1 MSGDDIGIS
10 GPIGNIPPDDQ
21 PADELTK
28 LKNEIQILHQ
38 SVKKLSDAVAEVTIT
53 QGGIA
58 KAITGAVNMA
68 KISMDEIL
76 KTRQEFTAALASI
89 QTHPISP
96 KDIKDGMADWAA
108 EISRVTDAK
117 LDAFTA
123 NLQEQLAA
131 MQGSGGG
138 GQAGGVQGILQTF
151 LNSEAGKAIVTR
163 FMAPPAPVQQL
174 GVGDM
179 FATFLKFEKVM
190 GELNDVRKD
199 LSDQNIE
206 RVRQR
211 TNDAFSRPAAAPQ
224 VAPGTAAQ

>member
-1 MSGDDIGIS
+1 MLGDDIGNS

-38 SVKKLSDAVAEVTIT
+38 SVKKLSDAVAEVTNT

-76 KTRQEFTAALASI
+76 KTRQEFTAALATI

-131 MQGSGGG
+131 MQGSGGAP
-138 GQAGGVQGILQTF
+138 QAGGVQVSCKLSSIQKQAKPLLTDSWRHRH
-151 LNSEAGKAIVTR
+151 LYNSLA
-163 FMAPPAPVQQL
+163 
-174 GVGDM
+174 
-179 FATFLKFEKVM
+179 
-190 GELNDVRKD
+190 
-199 LSDQNIE
+199 
-206 RVRQR
+206 
-211 TNDAFSRPAAAPQ
+211 
-224 VAPGTAAQ
+224 

>member
-1 MSGDDIGIS
+1 
-10 GPIGNIPPDDQ
+10 
-21 PADELTK
+21 
-28 LKNEIQILHQ
+28 
-38 SVKKLSDAVAEVTIT
+38 VAEVTNT

-76 KTRQEFTAALASI
+76 KTRQEFTAALATI

-117 LDAFTA
+117 LEAFTA

-131 MQGSGGG
+131 MQGSGGAP
-138 GQAGGVQGILQTF
+138 QAGGVQGILQTF
-151 LNSEAGKAIVTR
+151 LNSEAGKAIVNR
-163 FMAPPAPVQQL
+163 FMAPPPPVQQL

>member
-1 MSGDDIGIS
+1 MLGDDIGNS

-38 SVKKLSDAVAEVTIT
+38 SVKKLSDAVAEVTNT

-117 LDAFTA
+117 LDAFT
-123 NLQEQLAA
+123 
-131 MQGSGGG
+131 GWGCRGWS
-138 GQAGGVQGILQTF
+138 I
-151 LNSEAGKAIVTR
+151 
-163 FMAPPAPVQQL
+163 PAPWTS
-174 GVGDM
+174 
-179 FATFLKFEKVM
+179 FWTANTATL
-190 GELNDVRKD
+190 
-199 LSDQNIE
+199 
-206 RVRQR
+206 
-211 TNDAFSRPAAAPQ
+211 
-224 VAPGTAAQ
+224 